1 MLGCPFSHPLA
12 RAQDQVCL
20 DVIRA
25 FIAVELPPPLHDY
38 LAELARRLL
47 REVPLG
53 SIRWVRQ
60 DGIHL
65 TLKFLGQV
73 PEERLAEINL
83 LLEPR
88 LRQLVPFQVQIGG
101 LGGYP
106 EMQRPRVVWVGARSP
121 AGELK
126 GLQASVETSLSE
138 IGFSPETRE
147 YSGHLTLGR
156 VRREATRGELK
167 QIGEAIARMGET
179 ELRTLEVRGV
189 ALFQSELRPDGAVY
203 TRLREWR
210 LRESP

>member
-1 MLGCPFSHPLA
+1 MLGGPFYRPLA

-38 LAELARRLL
+38 LAELTRRLL
-47 REVPLG
+47 SEVPPG

-65 TLKFLGQV
+65 TLKFLGLV
-73 PEERLAEINL
+73 PEARLAEINL

-88 LRQLVPFQVQIGG
+88 LRQLVPFQVQLGG
-101 LGGYP
+101 LGCYP

-126 GLQASVETSLSE
+126 ALQASVETSLSE
-138 IGFSPETRE
+138 LGFSPETRE

-167 QIGEAIARMGET
+167 QIGETIGRMGET
-179 ELRTLEVRGV
+179 ERRTLEVRGV
-189 ALFQSELRPDGAVY
+189 ALFQSELRPEGAVY